1 MIHRLPFVALLLSSA
16 LIAPSAFAQDAAP
29 APAPAPSAGPAN
41 LCQELVAFVKK
52 PEEKKQEAA
61 TPASQATAISNPSV
75 KSEGQPSASGAQPQQ
90 SAGLSGPPST
100 QAKAPGSDA
109 PAPAPAPV
117 PAAPASD
124 AKSVDAKSVRDDKST
139 GGDKTLK
146 DGMAVLA
153 QANAAAKNPPPPAP
167 PAPSPKPDEALIAK
181 IDAAAAANDQATCRA
196 AARTMRVAG
205 VIMPPPLLALS
216 ALNPEFFAGSQP

>member
-16 LIAPSAFAQDAAP
+16 LIAPSAFAQDA
-29 APAPAPSAGPAN
+29 APAPSAGPAN

-100 QAKAPGSDA
+100 QAKAPGSD
-109 PAPAPAPV
+109 APAPAPV

-216 ALNPEFFAGSQP
+216 ALNPKFFAGSQP

>member
-1 MIHRLPFVALLLSSA
+1 MIHRLPFVALLLSST
-16 LIAPSAFAQDAAP
+16 LMAPSAFAQDA

-61 TPASQATAISNPSV
+61 TPASQATAVSNPSG
-75 KSEGQPSASGAQPQQ
+75 KSEGQPSASGGQPQQ
-90 SAGLSGPPST
+90 SAGLSAPPTT
-100 QAKAPGSDA
+100 QAKAPGSEA
-109 PAPAPAPV
+109 PAPAAT
-117 PAAPASD
+117 ASD
-124 AKSVDAKSVRDDKST
+124 AKTVRDDKST

-153 QANAAAKNPPPPAP
+153 QANAAAKNPPPPAA

-216 ALNPEFFAGSQP
+216 ALDPKFFAGSQP